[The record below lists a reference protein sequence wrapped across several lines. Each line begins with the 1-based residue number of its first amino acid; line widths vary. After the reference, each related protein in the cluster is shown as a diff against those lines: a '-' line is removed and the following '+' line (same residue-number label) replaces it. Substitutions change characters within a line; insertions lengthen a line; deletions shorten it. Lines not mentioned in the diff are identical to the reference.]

1 MDMNSDQTP
10 GRPDAR
16 HQPAGNGGLRPH
28 WRAANSAYFALLAD
42 GGEQTAARGDIWT
55 IRNRA
60 PSCDEE
66 LLLAVVTA
74 VDTDTA
80 TVVPLSTEVSRATE
94 WDLDLP
100 IQTLGYPAVAQAKL
114 AGTITL
120 DQLDQRLSALM
131 PESRRDLK
139 DLLDAA
145 QAGQAIPPQQL
156 PVGPWVLS
164 EADHRLLERMRCAEA
179 LRSYLTP
186 LDEDP
191 VSEWYSLG
199 TILARGS
206 RATGIELA
214 AIVEDPRWAEK
225 LEVDELDPFAALPP
239 RKMAQLLKTLRICWT
254 ERVRDAVYRLAVKYA
269 PSDIPH
275 EAVFGRRQGKRAS
288 RRRAARSSQQ
298 AGEQAASDYVNAVQR
313 ELDEP

>member
-1 MDMNSDQTP
+1 MNSDQTP

-16 HQPAGNGGLRPH
+16 HQPAGHGGLRPH
-28 WRAANSAYFALLAD
+28 WRAANSAYSALLAD

-55 IRNRA
+55 IRNRM
-60 PSCDEE
+60 PTCNEE

-80 TVVPLSTEVSRATE
+80 TVVPLSTKVSRATE

-100 IQTLGYPAVAQAKL
+100 IQTLGYQAVAQAKL

-139 DLLDAA
+139 ELLDAA
-145 QAGQAIPPQQL
+145 RAGRGVPPRQL

-164 EADHRLLERMRCAEA
+164 DADHRLDERMRCAEA

-186 LDEDP
+186 LHDDP
-191 VSEWYSLG
+191 VSEWRSLG
-199 TILARGS
+199 AILARGS

-214 AIVEDPRWAEK
+214 AIIEDPRWAEK

-239 RKMAQLLKTLRICWT
+239 RRMAQLLKTLRIGWS
-254 ERVRDAVYRLAVKYA
+254 ERVRDAVYRLAFKYT

-275 EAVFGRRQGKRAS
+275 EPVFGRRQGKRAS
-288 RRRAARSSQQ
+288 RRRSPPSSKQG
-298 AGEQAASDYVNAVQR
+298 GEQAANDYVNAVER